1 MRRRLG
7 ASDPPSAVARATCV
21 GRTGCGYGK
30 PPRRLRRLLR
40 TGLALLPA
48 LLCVGAG
55 PARTPVRF
63 EMGWLPQADFGG
75 FYAAEADGLYAR
87 AGLDVA
93 LLPGSPQNGGLM
105 TLATGAYDF
114 VRISD
119 SGVALGMAAAQLPYV
134 VIAAIY
140 QKDPTVLIAHAA
152 GAPGSLAGLR
162 GRPIM
167 ISPEARDTYWAF
179 LQQRYGYQASQIRR
193 YTGNDAIFIADPR
206 LAQQGYLTNDVQRL
220 RREGVPIRQ
229 FLLADAGYSA
239 YGTLIAA
246 RRSLVEQ
253 HPDLVQRFLDASLL
267 GWCHYLHGARAGA
280 DALIGRGNPDYTRQG
295 ADDAV
300 AAIRSYGL
308 VEGGDAAGAGIG
320 SMSARRWQS
329 YLEQMA
335 PTGLYPRLD
344 LGTVYTTRFLHG
356 LHCAAAPASSGGTP

>member
-1 MRRRLG
+1 MG
-7 ASDPPSAVARATCV
+7 ARGVAIGSVAAM
-21 GRTGCGYGK
+21 
-30 PPRRLRRLLR
+30 L
-40 TGLALLPA
+40 LALL
-48 LLCVGAG
+48 CGAAAF
-55 PARTPVRF
+55 ARQPLRF

-75 FYAAEADGLYAR
+75 FYAAAADGLYAR

-93 LLPGSPQNGGLM
+93 LLPGSPQNGAIM

-114 VRISD
+114 VRISN
-119 SGVALGMAAAQLPYV
+119 SGVALSMAAAHLPYV

-140 QKDPTVLIAHAA
+140 QKDPTVLIAHA
-152 GAPGSLAGLR
+152 GADAPASLAGLR

-167 ISPEARDTYWAF
+167 ISPEARDNYWAF
-179 LQQRYGYQASQIRR
+179 LQQRYGYDSSQIRR
-193 YTGNDAIFIADPR
+193 YTGNDAIFIADPG

-253 HPDLVQRFLDASLL
+253 HPDLVQRFVDASLL

-280 DALIGRGNPDYTRQG
+280 DALILRGNPDYTQQG

-300 AAIRSYGL
+300 AAIRSSGL
-308 VEGGDAAGAGIG
+308 VEGGDAAGRGIG
-320 SMSARRWQS
+320 SMSLRRWQS
-329 YLEQMA
+329 YLDQMA

-356 LHCAAAPASSGGTP
+356 LRCTSVPAR

>member
-1 MRRRLG
+1 M
-7 ASDPPSAVARATCV
+7 A
-21 GRTGCGYGK
+21 
-30 PPRRLRRLLR
+30 RLLL
-40 TGLALLPA
+40 GVLLAM
-48 LLCVGAG
+48 LCGGAA
-55 PARTPVRF
+55 PAREPLRF

-75 FYAAEADGLYAR
+75 FYAAAADGLYAR

-93 LLPGSPQNGGLM
+93 LLPGSPQNGGIM

-114 VRISD
+114 VRISN
-119 SGVALGMAAAQLPYV
+119 SGVALSMAAAGLPYV
-134 VIAAIY
+134 VVAAIY
-140 QKDPTVLIAHAA
+140 QKDPTVIIAHAVA
-152 GAPGSLAGLR
+152 GAPTSLAGLR

-167 ISPEARDTYWAF
+167 ISPEARDNYWAF
-179 LQQRYGYQASQIRR
+179 LQQRYGYDGSQIRR
-193 YTGNDAIFIADPR
+193 YTGNDAIFIADPG

-253 HPDLVQRFLDASLL
+253 RPELVQRFVDASVL

-280 DALIGRGNPDYTRQG
+280 DALILSGNPDYTQQA

-300 AAIRSYGL
+300 AAIRSSGL
-308 VEGGDAAGAGIG
+308 VEGGDAAASGIG
-320 SMSARRWQS
+320 SMSQARWRS

-344 LGTVYTTRFLHG
+344 LATVYTTRFLHG
-356 LHCAAAPASSGGTP
+356 LRCAPAP